1 LGRLSNFSA
10 LWRRIEHGQITNI
23 LDVERRSSE
32 NMVKYLLFATTIL
45 CISCILPTLSYAR
58 ASLGQKGKLPALRIS
73 ENRRFLVTSDGA
85 PFFYLGDTAWFLFG
99 RSRAEEADLYLQDR
113 ASKGFTVIQA
123 IILYGGG
130 YGLNA
135 YGHRAFIDKYPSKP
149 NEAFFQHVDYVI
161 NKAESL
167 GLYMGVSP
175 IWTAHYIKENPQV
188 ISKSDAYTYGKFL
201 GSRYKD
207 KPIIWVLGGDWPG
220 DGMEDVWESMA
231 QGLAEG
237 DGGVHLI
244 TYHPRGGQTSSTW
257 FHDEEWLDFNM
268 IQSGHS
274 MENRNYDKIAAD
286 YELKPVKPVLD
297 GEPGY
302 ENITNGL
309 KEATPDVPRLNAF
322 HVRRYAY
329 CGVFAGAAGHTYG
342 CNEVYQFWVPG
353 LGKPRWGAELPWR
366 EAIDLPGASQ
376 MQYVRNLVE
385 SRPMLVRIPD
395 QSIIAGDAMK
405 TGERIQ
411 ATRGSDGSYAFIYT
425 AAGRPVNVHM
435 DKISGQMVKAYW
447 YNPRN
452 GSAELIGEFPN
463 TGTREF
469 TPPSSGAERDW
480 VLVLDDT
487 TRDFPVPG
495 SFEPKEE

>member
-1 LGRLSNFSA
+1 
-10 LWRRIEHGQITNI
+10 
-23 LDVERRSSE
+23 
-32 NMVKYLLFATTIL
+32 MVRYLLFAVAIL
-45 CISCILPTLSYAR
+45 SAGCILPVLSYAG
-58 ASLGQKGKLPALRIS
+58 ASLGQKSKLPALRVS
-73 ENRRFLVTSDGA
+73 ENKRFLVTGDGA

-99 RSRAEEADLYLQDR
+99 RTNAEEANLYLQDR
-113 ASKGFTVIQA
+113 AFKGFTVIQA

-130 YGLNA
+130 SGLNA
-135 YGHRAFIDKYPSKP
+135 YGHRAFINKDPSKP

-161 NKAESL
+161 SKAESL

-175 IWTAHYIKENPQV
+175 IWAAHYAKEDPQV

-220 DGMEDVWESMA
+220 DGMEDVWRSMA

-237 DGGVHLI
+237 DGGAHLI

-274 MENRNYDKIAAD
+274 IENRNYDKIAAD
-286 YELKPVKPVLD
+286 YGLRPVKPVLD

-309 KEATPDVPRLNAF
+309 KEPTSDVPKLNAF

-366 EAIDLPGASQ
+366 EAINLPGASQ
-376 MQYVRNLVE
+376 MQYVRYLVE

-395 QSIIAGDAMK
+395 QSIVAGDTMK

-435 DKISGQMVKAYW
+435 DKNSGQMAKAYW

-452 GSAELIGEFPN
+452 GSAELIGKFPN

-469 TPPSSGAERDW
+469 TPPSSGAEQDW

-487 TRDFPVPG
+487 ARDFPVPG
-495 SFEPKEE
+495 SFKPKEE